1 MEYGASRGFPAE
13 FVLLGL
19 LVDGPAHG
27 YDLQQR
33 LESGLGA
40 VWRIAAS
47 QLYNVLHRLEDR
59 AWIAT
64 SDEQGPGPTRHV
76 VSLTESGERAF
87 WKWAAEPVAR
97 LRDVRVELLAKMYFQ
112 KRHRPNELPRL
123 IERQRESLKAALR
136 ALDGNRAAATDDPWI
151 ASVAASFR
159 RRQIAS
165 ALEWLADAD
174 ESLRKSKEAR

>member
-1 MEYGASRGFPAE
+1 MEYGTSRGFPAE

-40 VWRIAAS
+40 VWRIAVS

-64 SDEQGPGPTRHV
+64 SDEQGPGPLRHV
-76 VSLTESGERAF
+76 VSLTETGERAF
-87 WKWAAEPVAR
+87 WTWAVEPVAR
-97 LRDVRVELLAKMYFQ
+97 LRDVRVELLAKMYFLR
-112 KRHRPNELPRL
+112 RHRPSELSGL
-123 IERQRESLKAALR
+123 IERQRKTLDAALR
-136 ALDGNRAAATDDPWI
+136 TLDGNRAGAMDDPWI
-151 ASVAASFR
+151 ASVAESFR
-159 RRQIAS
+159 RRQMAS
-165 ALEWLADAD
+165 ALEWLADAG
-174 ESLRKSKEAR
+174 ESLRKTKETK